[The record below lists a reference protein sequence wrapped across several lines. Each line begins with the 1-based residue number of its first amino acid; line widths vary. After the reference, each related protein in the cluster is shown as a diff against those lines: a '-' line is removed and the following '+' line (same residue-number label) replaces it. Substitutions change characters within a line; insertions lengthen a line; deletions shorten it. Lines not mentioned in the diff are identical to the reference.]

1 MIQRVCRSRMFGWEP
16 NPLRRHT
23 DRVEGGVLT
32 ALILV
37 FLITTPLLAVLA
49 GHWTRGAGV
58 RQQRAEASWRQV
70 PAIVEPGAG
79 AQREDFSWPPGM
91 DWMRAGWTAPDGQQR
106 EGWISVS
113 PGTLPVS
120 SARVWVSRSGSL
132 TGPPLRPGQL
142 EERIAVVEVLAACAG
157 ISVFFLLG
165 YAGRRLINRQRLS
178 EWEQAWRS
186 TEPQWTQQ
194 R

>member
-1 MIQRVCRSRMFGWEP
+1 M
-16 NPLRRHT
+16 
-23 DRVEGGVLT
+23 
-32 ALILV
+32 A
-37 FLITTPLLAVLA
+37 A
-49 GHWTRGAGV
+49 GHGLDAGGLDGPGWSAARGL
-58 RQQRAEASWRQV
+58 
-70 PAIVEPGAG
+70 
-79 AQREDFSWPPGM
+79 DFC
-91 DWMRAGWTAPDGQQR
+91 Q
-106 EGWISVS
+106 
-113 PGTLPVS
+113 PGTQPVS

-157 ISVFFLLG
+157 ISMFFLLG
-165 YAGRRLINRQRLS
+165 YAGRRLINRQRLN